1 MWWEA
6 QLKDPDQC
14 TRSNLTSVAEE
25 KVTDPGQNASMKGS
39 LKMWSIF
46 PVFPA
51 VKQKCQ
57 VFTWLSWGLSYIDL
71 FQFIIVFIDTNIV
84 QLIAEHLKCN

>member
-6 QLKDPDQC
+6 QLKDADQC

-25 KVTDPGQNASMKGS
+25 KVTDPGQNESMKGS

-46 PVFPA
+46 PVFSS
-51 VKQKCQ
+51 CETEMSS
-57 VFTWLSWGLSYIDL
+57 FHL
-71 FQFIIVFIDTNIV
+71 V
-84 QLIAEHLKCN
+84 QLGLELYLPVSIHHSIYSLKGTN